1 MFAIV
6 SDTSLLTAFVI
17 LVKIAVKAADTVT
30 KIVELSE
37 EELRFETPGE
47 NQTAGFRE
55 ILEKVIDRKQKK

>member
-6 SDTSLLTAFVI
+6 ADTSLLTAFVI

-30 KIVELSE
+30 KIVELSG